1 MLIAI
6 VVVIC
11 KVMQKCS
18 YFLLIDCM
26 QNLNG
31 IYFANSSVSE
41 KLNVKNRMRKN
52 LTYKRLSD
60 RSTKRLKI
68 KMANHPKSVKHQD
81 ETRSSLFCIFN
92 KISQN
97 Q

>member
-11 KVMQKCS
+11 RVMQKCS
-18 YFLLIDCM
+18 HFLLIDCM

-31 IYFANSSVSE
+31 IYFANFSFLKAECKRTECV
-41 KLNVKNRMRKN
+41 N

-68 KMANHPKSVKHQD
+68 KNKYKHG
-81 ETRSSLFCIFN
+81 
-92 KISQN
+92 
-97 Q
+97 

>member
-11 KVMQKCS
+11 IVMQKCS
-18 YFLLIDCM
+18 HFLLIDCM

-60 RSTKRLKI
+60 KSTKRLKI
-68 KMANHPKSVKHQD
+68 RNKH
-81 ETRSSLFCIFN
+81 
-92 KISQN
+92 KHG
-97 Q
+97 

>member
-11 KVMQKCS
+11 IVMQKCIH
-18 YFLLIDCM
+18 FLLIDCM

-41 KLNVKNRMRKN
+41 KLNVKNRMLKN

-68 KMANHPKSVKHQD
+68 RNKH
-81 ETRSSLFCIFN
+81 
-92 KISQN
+92 KHG
-97 Q
+97 

>member
-11 KVMQKCS
+11 IVMQKCS
-18 YFLLIDCM
+18 HFLLIDCM

-41 KLNVKNRMRKN
+41 KLNVKNRMLKN

-68 KMANHPKSVKHQD
+68 KNKYKHG
-81 ETRSSLFCIFN
+81 
-92 KISQN
+92 
-97 Q
+97 

>member
-11 KVMQKCS
+11 IVMQKCIH
-18 YFLLIDCM
+18 FLLIDCM

-68 KMANHPKSVKHQD
+68 KNKYKHG
-81 ETRSSLFCIFN
+81 
-92 KISQN
+92 
-97 Q
+97 